1 MPSPNSMRTENS
13 SATTVPF
20 SLSLHAKLRAVYL
33 HIFAHI
39 HIKDRFPS
47 LIRVVCGP
55 RGGSDSELAFQVAFV
70 NCDDVIQEITPPI
83 AAKKSLLTNRLMN
96 TDQRECK
103 CMKRAV
109 RRESFTWSCVGS

>member
-13 SATTVPF
+13 GATAVPF
-20 SLSLHAKLRAVYL
+20 RLSRHAKPRAVYL
-33 HIFAHI
+33 HIFAHV
-39 HIKDRFPS
+39 KDGFPS
-47 LIRVVCGP
+47 LVRVVCGL

-83 AAKKSLLTNRLMN
+83 AAKKSLLTSQLMK

-103 CMKRAV
+103 RRKRAV
-109 RRESFTWSCVGS
+109 RRESFTWSSVGS